1 MNKFEKYRSVHESY
15 WRVPIKYC
23 TEVPNSKDSSF
34 VIMDFMGKNLL
45 CAWRNNN
52 TCKVG
57 MPFLCRRI
65 IKKGKSGF
73 MYKNKFYSLE
83 TKYGQV
89 F

>member
-1 MNKFEKYRSVHESY
+1 
-15 WRVPIKYC
+15 
-23 TEVPNSKDSSF
+23 
-34 VIMDFMGKNLL
+34 MDFMGKNLL

-83 TKYGQV
+83 TKYGWV